1 MTTKFNFATEQSAVP
16 FGYISDFGEAYSQE
30 RGYGWVQ
37 ENDFSTPLDLT
48 PNGRDRDL
56 VENQLIDTLMHM
68 QYPENSLEDV
78 VRTPGAWQYNLFNG
92 QYRVTIG
99 VGDPFYEDSVH
110 NINVEGENT
119 IAGFVPNAEN
129 LFTKGTKVVTVT
141 DGQLTVDAVGGENTK
156 LNYIEITPLSSTLIN
171 FGLSDSPA
179 PGNAIKDFGQAY
191 SEARGYGWVQESD
204 LSIPLDI
211 TPNGRDRELVE
222 DQLID
227 TLMHMQYPD
236 NSLED
241 AVRTPA
247 AWEYDLP
254 NGEYQVQVGVGDAA
268 YLDSSHVINIEGV
281 NVINGFIPMG
291 GNIFIETYK
300 TVEVTDGKLTIDAI
314 GGENTKLN
322 YVSIAPVID
331 VKVNFGSVEVINVPD
346 PLPETEYPEGY
357 ELDFGDAYSDIKG
370 YGWITQESVGESNS
384 TPIDITGNARERNLV
399 DDYVADTLIHMQ
411 YPEEIENETA
421 NKTAAAWEYDLP
433 NGFYEVTVS
442 VGDAAFTDS
451 IHVVNIEGIETI
463 SGFVPS
469 SDQLFTT
476 ATNTVEVTDGKLTI
490 DAIGGENTKLNF
502 IEIASSD
509 I

>member
-16 FGYISDFGEAYSQE
+16 FGYTSDFGEAYSQE
-30 RGYGWVQ
+30 RGYGWV
-37 ENDFSTPLDLT
+37 EESDFSTPLDLT

-68 QYPENSLEDV
+68 QYPDNSLEDV
-78 VRTPGAWQYNLFNG
+78 
-92 QYRVTIG
+92 
-99 VGDPFYEDSVH
+99 
-110 NINVEGENT
+110 
-119 IAGFVPNAEN
+119 
-129 LFTKGTKVVTVT
+129 
-141 DGQLTVDAVGGENTK
+141 
-156 LNYIEITPLSSTLIN
+156 
-171 FGLSDSPA
+171 
-179 PGNAIKDFGQAY
+179 
-191 SEARGYGWVQESD
+191 
-204 LSIPLDI
+204 
-211 TPNGRDRELVE
+211 
-222 DQLID
+222 
-227 TLMHMQYPD
+227 
-236 NSLED
+236 
-241 AVRTPA
+241 VRTPA

-268 YLDSSHVINIEGV
+268 YLDSNHVINIEGV
-281 NVINGFIPMG
+281 NAIDGFIPMG

-331 VKVNFGSVEVINVPD
+331 VKVNFAPQDAVITSED
-346 PLPETEYPEGY
+346 Y
-357 ELDFGDAYSDIKG
+357 ELDYGQGYSDTRG
-370 YGWITQESVGESNS
+370 YGWIAEESVGENN
-384 TPIDITGNARERNLV
+384 PIPVDITGNTRERNLV
-399 DDYVADTLIHMQ
+399 DDDVSDTLIHLQ
-411 YPEEIENETA
+411 YPEAIENETA
-421 NKTAAAWEYDLP
+421 NKTPAAWEYDLP
-433 NGFYEVTVS
+433 NGFYEVTVG

-451 IHVVNIEGIETI
+451 IHVINIEGIETI

>member
-16 FGYISDFGEAYSQE
+16 FGYTSDFGEAYSQE
-30 RGYGWVQ
+30 RGYGWV
-37 ENDFSTPLDLT
+37 EESDFSTPLDLT

-68 QYPENSLEDV
+68 QYPENSHPNA
-78 VRTPGAWQYNLFNG
+78 VRTPGAWQYDLLDG
-92 QYRVTIG
+92 QYRVTLG

-119 IAGFVPNAEN
+119 IAGFVPDAEN
-129 LFTKGTKVVTVT
+129 LFTTGTTVVTVS

-156 LNYIEITPLSSTLIN
+156 LNYLEITPLSATLIN

-222 DQLID
+222 NQLID

-241 AVRTPA
+241 VVRTPA

-268 YLDSSHVINIEGV
+268 YLDSNHVINIEGV
-281 NVINGFIPMG
+281 NAIDGFIPMG

-331 VKVNFGSVEVINVPD
+331 VKVNFAPQDAVITSED
-346 PLPETEYPEGY
+346 Y
-357 ELDFGDAYSDIKG
+357 ELDYGQGYSDTRG
-370 YGWITQESVGESNS
+370 YGWIAEESVGENN
-384 TPIDITGNARERNLV
+384 PIPVDITGNTRERNLV
-399 DDYVADTLIHMQ
+399 DDDVSDTLIHLQ
-411 YPEEIENETA
+411 YPEAIENETA
-421 NKTAAAWEYDLP
+421 NKTPAAWEYDLP
-433 NGFYEVTVS
+433 NGFYEVTVG

-451 IHVVNIEGIETI
+451 IHVINIEGIETI